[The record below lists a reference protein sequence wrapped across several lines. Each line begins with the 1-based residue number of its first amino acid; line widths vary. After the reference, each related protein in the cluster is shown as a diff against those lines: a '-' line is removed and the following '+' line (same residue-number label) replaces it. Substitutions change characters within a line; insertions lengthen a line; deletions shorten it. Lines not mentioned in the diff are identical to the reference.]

1 MKIRRG
7 RAVCTYTKRRM
18 SDNEFGVRRFFFMS
32 FSQPVTKTGLVWLKT
47 RVTDGK
53 PVKSDKFGLERRS

>member
-18 SDNEFGVRRFFFMS
+18 SDNEFGVRRFFMP
-32 FSQPVTKTGLVWLKT
+32 FSQPVTKTGLVWLIT